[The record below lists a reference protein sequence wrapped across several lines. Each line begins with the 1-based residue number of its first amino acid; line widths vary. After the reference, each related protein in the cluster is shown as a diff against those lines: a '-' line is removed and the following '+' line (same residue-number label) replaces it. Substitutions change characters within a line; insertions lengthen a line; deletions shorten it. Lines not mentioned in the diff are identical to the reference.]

1 MYIYRMQAL
10 SIIIVV
16 KNEAHNIAR
25 CIAPLLQISNDI
37 IVADNGSEDGTQ
49 AIAAQAGAKVMT
61 ITWKGYSA
69 TKNEANSFAANDWIL
84 SLDADEVL
92 NEELVKDIQ
101 RICSNQLSTETVFAI
116 QRKLVY
122 EGRLLKHG
130 AVGKEF
136 RIRLFN
142 RNNAEW
148 NQQVVHE
155 KLVFAQTPKVHKL
168 KGFAWHYSYK
178 DEADHKQRLQQ
189 YALLA
194 AKQMKARGK
203 KRNLFKQS
211 TSPLFGFFKNYIC
224 RLGFMDGRAG
234 LKFALNEMNYTYQK
248 YALLS
253 KI

>member
-1 MYIYRMQAL
+1 MQAL

-25 CIAPLLQISNDI
+25 CVAPLLQLSNDI

-49 AIAAQAGAKVMT
+49 VIAEQAGVKVMT
-61 ITWKGYSA
+61 IGWKGYSA

-92 NEELVKDIQ
+92 NEELVDAFKDI
-101 RICSNQLSTETVFAI
+101 LSKPIAEDTVFSI

-122 EGRLLKHG
+122 EGRILNYG

-142 RNNAEW
+142 RTTAKW
-148 NQQVVHE
+148 DQQVVHE
-155 KLVFAQTPKVHKL
+155 KLVFAISPNVVKL
-168 KGFAWHYSYK
+168 NGFAWHYSFK
-178 DEADHKQRLQQ
+178 DEIDHKNRLKK

-194 AKQMKARGK
+194 AQQMKAKGK
-203 KRNLFKQS
+203 KRDLFKQIF
-211 TSPLFGFFKNYIC
+211 SPLFGFLKHYIFQF
-224 RLGFMDGRAG
+224 GFLDGRAG
-234 LKFALNEMNYTYQK
+234 LKFALNEMQYTYQK